1 MNSQNLRIK
10 ERRIEDKEIA
20 VQFDVITQEL
30 VERELTSE
38 EVADRKTIKNE
49 FEAEQKAKESKIAAR
64 ESALA
69 KLAKLGLTEE
79 EIASL

>member
-1 MNSQNLRIK
+1 MA
-10 ERRIEDKEIA
+10 EKEIA

-38 EVADRKTIKNE
+38 EVADRKIIKDE
-49 FEAEQKAKESKIAAR
+49 FEAEQKAKESRIAAR